1 MCIYIHIYYIYIY
14 TYDYNHISIYIYI
27 YIYIYICLQAARV
40 DGLAPHE
47 EHVAGVDE
55 ALQAEGL
62 ACLSSSSSL
71 LLTLTLD

>member
-1 MCIYIHIYYIYIY
+1 MCIYTHIYYIYIYIY
-14 TYDYNHISIYIYI
+14 TYDYNHISIYI